1 VQAWLA
7 WNESDVFS
15 DASVRHLQSLITDF
29 SRAIFRV
36 LDWSLLRANICVR
49 DIHGSARF
57 CTCHYEV
64 ARLRI
69 YLYLRWLDLGECG
82 VASPV
87 DAQKFCDRAAWNVG
101 MVTIDAFQPSDLAT
115 PIRFVEVIQEHE
127 RIDVP
132 DLKSGSEIRRL
143 RSYDGP
149 NGVREKWL
157 HSNGPSGDRD
167 RRFRLCLEEHST

>member
-1 VQAWLA
+1 MVDWDAIGSKPLDPTVVQAWLA

-127 RIDVP
+127 RIEFDVNGCEARIALVVLSLP
-132 DLKSGSEIRRL
+132 RGPKSTRHCARRI
-143 RSYDGP
+143 G
-149 NGVREKWL
+149 
-157 HSNGPSGDRD
+157 
-167 RRFRLCLEEHST
+167 